1 MEPRGLSSI
10 PLPYEAEDDKHSQR
24 APVHHQG
31 PQFLPGFLRNLKQD
45 DIILI
50 FLIIL
55 LLTEGGDCDYLLVA
69 ILVMIFLAGFDGN
82 LI

>member
-55 LLTEGGDCDYLLVA
+55 LEVKKPGRNWRGAT
-69 ILVMIFLAGFDGN
+69 MITSWWQYS
-82 LI
+82 